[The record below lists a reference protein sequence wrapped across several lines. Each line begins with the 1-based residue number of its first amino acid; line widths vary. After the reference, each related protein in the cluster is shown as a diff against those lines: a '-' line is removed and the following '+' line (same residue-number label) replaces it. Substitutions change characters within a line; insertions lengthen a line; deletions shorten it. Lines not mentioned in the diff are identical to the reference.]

1 MRQKRVMS
9 SCTAISAGGH
19 VPEIY
24 YISIRFCFLSAGNL
38 GETIECY
45 VKTNASPP
53 GSIIPSGR
61 ITAIDA
67 LRGFA
72 VFGMLMIN
80 IRVFSGYA
88 YLDGGPD
95 QQLLLDSWDVTF
107 DRIHAVFF
115 NGKFYT
121 LFALLFGIG
130 FAFQR
135 NNAFK
140 ANRPF
145 TRQFARRLF
154 VLLLIG
160 LVHLWAIW
168 FGDILVLY
176 AICGYILM
184 LFMKLPDRKLLW
196 AGLVLML
203 VPGVYSWY
211 LYASEGGY
219 TNLLF
224 QWLSHSWRITGL
236 PHAFPEKEAFSMQ
249 DIATVT
255 REGSLGS
262 LLRFHSL
269 GPILRMYLISVDARL
284 FKILAVFILGFW
296 AGRNIISRQLHQNK
310 AFLVKTAITGWL
322 VGLPLN
328 MFFAMDNITSL
339 HDASIVLIK
348 DILIPFGYMS
358 LTAAYAATFILL
370 YRTKIRKI
378 LDALFT
384 AVGKT
389 ALSNYIFQSFAGIF
403 LFYGIGLGLGGH
415 VGATSLTVM
424 VFALF
429 GFQVMVSTLWL
440 RRYRMGPLEWLWRVF
455 TYQRRIDNRQ
465 PKE

>member
-1 MRQKRVMS
+1 MASGSLIAVKRIKV
-9 SCTAISAGGH
+9 
-19 VPEIY
+19 
-24 YISIRFCFLSAGNL
+24 
-38 GETIECY
+38 
-45 VKTNASPP
+45 
-53 GSIIPSGR
+53 
-61 ITAIDA
+61 IDA

-88 YLDGGPD
+88 YGAHHEE
-95 QQLLLDSWDVTF
+95 LLLGQWDVTF
-107 DRIHAVFF
+107 DQIHAVFF

-135 NNAFK
+135 NNALQ
-140 ANRPF
+140 AHRPF

-154 VLLLIG
+154 FLLLIG

-176 AICGYILM
+176 SLCGFILM
-184 LFMKLPDRKLLW
+184 LFMKLSTKKLLW
-196 AGLVLML
+196 AGVLLLL
-203 VPGVYSWY
+203 VPGMYSWY
-211 LYASEGGY
+211 LYATQGGY

-224 QWLSHSWRITGL
+224 QWLSHSWMITGL
-236 PHAFPEKEAFSMQ
+236 PHALPYTDTFTMK
-249 DIATVT
+249 DIAYVT

-284 FKILAVFILGFW
+284 FKIVAIFILGLW

-310 AFLVKTAITGWL
+310 AFLIKTAITGWL

-328 MFFAMDNITSL
+328 VFFAMDNITSL
-339 HDASIVLIK
+339 KDSSVVLIK
-348 DILIPFGYMS
+348 DILIPFGYVS
-358 LTAAYAATFILL
+358 LTAAYAATFILM
-370 YRTKIRKI
+370 YRTGIKKI
-378 LDALFT
+378 LDALFS

-403 LFYGIGLGLGGH
+403 LFYGIGLNLGESM
-415 VGATSLTVM
+415 GATSLTVV
-424 VFALF
+424 VFGLF
-429 GFQVMVSTLWL
+429 GLQVILSTRWL
-440 RRYRMGPLEWLWRVF
+440 KRFHMGPLEWFWRVA
-455 TYQRRIDNRQ
+455 TYGGMKPNRRT
-465 PKE
+465 KS